1 MILVDTSALYAILDR
16 DDQHHPV
23 AAVTWGRLLQ
33 ADQPLLVTNYVMVET
48 TALVQHRLG
57 MEAVRLLHGDVLP
70 VLDVHWITGDDHT
83 HAQHALLAADRRRL
97 SLVDC
102 SSFHVMR
109 RRLIRTAFA
118 FDPHFRE
125 QGFEVL
131 PASASGEEAGGASSD
146 TER

>member
-1 MILVDTSALYAILDR
+1 MIFVDTSALYAVLDR
-16 DDQHHPV
+16 DDKNHLL
-23 AAVTWGRLLQ
+23 AKGTWGTLLQ
-33 ADQPLLVTNYVMVET
+33 EDDALIVSNYVVVET

-57 MEAVRLLHGDVLP
+57 MDAVRVLCGDILP
-70 VLDVHWITGDDHT
+70 ALDVHWIGEDEHR
-83 HAQHALLAADRRRL
+83 HAQNALLASDRRQV

-109 RRLIRTAFA
+109 TRMVRTAFA

-131 PASASGEEAGGASSD
+131 PGAGNGD
-146 TER
+146 DERAPMKVPD

>member
-1 MILVDTSALYAILDR
+1 
-16 DDQHHPV
+16 
-23 AAVTWGRLLQ
+23 
-33 ADQPLLVTNYVMVET
+33 VET

-57 MEAVRLLHGDVLP
+57 MEAVRVLCGDMLP
-70 VLDVHWITGDDHT
+70 ALDVHWIGEDEHRQ
-83 HAQHALLAADRRRL
+83 AQNALVAADRRSV

-109 RRLIRTAFA
+109 SLMVRTAFA

-131 PASASGEEAGGASSD
+131 PGAASD
-146 TER
+146 DDERAPVKVTD